1 MKNFSVRSRL
11 LGLVA
16 FLSVV
21 SIVVGVLGLHG
32 MSTTVSGLQ
41 TVYED
46 RVVPLRDLKV
56 IADMYAVNIVDTS
69 HKVRNG
75 NMSWQDARQSL
86 AEAETTIDSKWKA
99 YKATFLV
106 EQEKKMVAEIE
117 PMLLETQTHL
127 DKLRDI
133 LKREDAQAI
142 AEFTKGPLYPAI
154 DPISGKFSELIELQL
169 NVAKEEY
176 TTSQAAYEVSRLSSL
191 VLLIGGT
198 VLGLLAAVL
207 IVRSVT
213 GPLQDVQEVISAVSK
228 AFDYSR
234 RVTVHSDDELGQTA
248 KAINALMQA
257 QQQAIEQVNTAVTH
271 LANGQLSERIT
282 AELHGDL
289 GVMKQAVNQSLQS
302 VETTMQGFNGLSAAL
317 AAGDFSYSITYD
329 HLQGEFRK
337 SLSQAMDSMRA
348 MEHMIGNVGAV
359 MTAVAQG
366 DLSHRVTVQ
375 GQGDLQRLRENI
387 NTSLQALARAMQAVH
402 SNAHQVA
409 TAASQTSNAIGQ
421 ISDGVQNQTHAISQ
435 VATAVRQTAESVTDV
450 SRNTGVASQKS
461 RESMELMRK
470 GMVQM
475 QEMVDAVNAISTNS
489 EKINKITD
497 VIEGIANKT
506 NLLSLNAA
514 IEAAR
519 AGEHG
524 KGFSVVAEEVG
535 KLATSS
541 AESSQEIARL
551 VQQAVTE
558 TARAVQTVQEVS
570 RGLNLIE
577 QGSQE
582 TDQMLQRI
590 SAALEQ
596 QTMAVEEINSNVGS
610 LDRIARGNATASE
623 EITATVIELSKLAD
637 HTRVEVERFRY

>member
-1 MKNFSVRSRL
+1 MKNFSVRLRL
-11 LGLVA
+11 LGLVV
-16 FLSVV
+16 FLSMV
-21 SIVVGVLGLHG
+21 SIVVGLVGLHG

-75 NMSWQDARQSL
+75 NISWEDARKSL
-86 AEAETTIDSKWKA
+86 AEAESTIDAKWKA

-117 PMLLETQTHL
+117 PMLLATHAHL

-133 LKREDAQAI
+133 LKREDPQAI

-176 TTSQAAYEVSRLSSL
+176 MSSQTAYAVSRLSSL

-234 RVTVHSDDELGQTA
+234 RVKVHGNDELGQTA
-248 KAINALMQA
+248 TAINDLLQA

-302 VETTMQGFNGLSAAL
+302 VETTMHGFNGLSAAL
-317 AAGDFSYSITYD
+317 AAGDFSYNVAYD
-329 HLQGEFRK
+329 HLQGEFRR
-337 SLSQAMDSMRA
+337 SLSLAMDSMRA
-348 MEHMIGNVGAV
+348 MESMIGNVGAV

-366 DLSHRVTVQ
+366 DLSHRVNVQ

-461 RESMELMRK
+461 RESMDLMRK

-577 QGSQE
+577 QGSQA

>member
-176 TTSQAAYEVSRLSSL
+176 TASQAAYEVSRLSSL

-234 RVTVHSDDELGQTA
+234 RVKVHSDDELGQTA

-317 AAGDFSYSITYD
+317 AAGDFSYSIAYD

-348 MEHMIGNVGAV
+348 MELMIGNVGAV